1 MKLSFRSNLEEFIS
15 ELSAKVRATVPLAT
29 AIAMTATAQ
38 DVQQAVKD
46 EMEAVFDRPTPY
58 TINSVQYTPA
68 QRTKLEA
75 SVFIND
81 QFVGNGGHPA
91 GEYLIPEIE
100 GGLRVEKRS
109 EFILRQL
116 GMLRDDQF
124 IVPGRGAPLDQYGNL
139 TGGFMQQV
147 LSAIGASE
155 ATAGHTSDRPTG
167 PLNTRQQR
175 TRAKQATYFVANRHI
190 PQTQH
195 LHPGIWRKEAND
207 KLTPIVMFVQRPS
220 YSGVLD
226 FERVASEATELNFEN
241 HLREQLAIS
250 IERVG

>member
-1 MKLSFRSNLEEFIS
+1 MNLALKTNLEEFFG
-15 ELSAKVRATVPLAT
+15 ELSAKVRATIPVAT
-29 AIAMTATAQ
+29 AIAMTLTAQ
-38 DVQQAVKD
+38 DVVAAEVA

-58 TINSVQYTPA
+58 TIGSVRYTPA
-68 QRTKLEA
+68 QRTNLTA

-91 GEYLIPEIE
+91 GEYLIPEID

-109 EFILRQL
+109 EWALHTL
-116 GMLRDDQF
+116 GLLRDDQY
-124 IVPGRGAPLDQYGNL
+124 IVPGAGAPLDQYSNL

-155 ATAGHTSDRPTG
+155 STGGRTSNRPTG
-167 PLNTRQQR
+167 TLNARQAR

-195 LHPGIWRKEAND
+195 LHPGIWQKVND
-207 KLTPIVMFVQRPS
+207 HLVPIIMFVQRPQ
-220 YSGVLD
+220 YGAVLE
-226 FERVASEATELNFEN
+226 FERVANEATELNFEN